1 MTDVLACL
9 GQHRKELVIEETER
23 IFGVVQVVDDRK
35 VGVLGVQ
42 VFLEFFAGFGGEF
55 LQSGD

>member
-1 MTDVLACL
+1 VTDVLACL

-23 IFGVVQVVDDRK
+23 VLGVVQMVNDSE
-35 VGVLGVQ
+35 VGVLGVE